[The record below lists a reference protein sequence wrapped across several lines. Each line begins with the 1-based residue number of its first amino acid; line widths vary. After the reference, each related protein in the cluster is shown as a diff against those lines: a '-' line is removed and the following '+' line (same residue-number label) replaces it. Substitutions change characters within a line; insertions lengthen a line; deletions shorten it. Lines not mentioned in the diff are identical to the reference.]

1 MRRPTSSARHLETF
15 GQFCVLGHRNGK
27 APNFLLM
34 TLMTSFVDKNI
45 RQCGCTLHLPSPGQ
59 AARGAEAMS
68 DEHSIDFYSSGD
80 DEHYPCCATI
90 P

>member
-1 MRRPTSSARHLETF
+1 MRMHP
-15 GQFCVLGHRNGK
+15 
-27 APNFLLM
+27 P
-34 TLMTSFVDKNI
+34 
-45 RQCGCTLHLPSPGQ
+45 PGQ

-80 DEHYPCCATI
+80 DEHYPCSATI